1 MVQVGTRVRYK
12 HQVLTL
18 HIDLLE
24 FLSKKLKFLFPNIN
38 LLFIILWY
46 VGPPIIRST
55 ALAQPETTMEARRRQ
70 TMARKRKRMV
80 LPKLYKQK
88 CRVCGD
94 HNLLCDG
101 EQIKEYHNCGNVII
115 RGESQTG
122 SIGMDGSF
130 VGRLVE
136 VYNKNANIWQAEKL
150 VNYNFSK
157 DGKDAQSYTVLIEHN
172 GESISGI
179 TLPDEYIRF
188 A

>member
-1 MVQVGTRVRYK
+1 LGQVGTRPHHK
-12 HQVLTL
+12 HQVHTL
-18 HIDLLE
+18 HIDLL
-24 FLSKKLKFLFPNIN
+24 KLLFNKLNFLFHNIN
-38 LLFIILWY
+38 LLLPILWY
-46 VGPPIIRST
+46 VGPPIIQST
-55 ALAQPETTMEARRRQ
+55 ALARPETTMEARRRQ
-70 TMARKRKRMV
+70 TMARKRKRML

-101 EQIKEYHNCGNVII
+101 EQIKECHNCGNAII

-130 VGRLVE
+130 VGQLVE
-136 VYNKNANIWQAEKL
+136 VYNENANIWQAGKL

-157 DGKDAQSYTVLIEHN
+157 DGKDAQSYTLLIEHN